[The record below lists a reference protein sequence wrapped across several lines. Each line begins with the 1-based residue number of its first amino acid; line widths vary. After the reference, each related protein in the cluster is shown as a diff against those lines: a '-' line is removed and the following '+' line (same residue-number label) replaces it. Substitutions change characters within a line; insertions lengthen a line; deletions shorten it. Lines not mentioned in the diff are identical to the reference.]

1 MGEFGTSFNSG
12 VEQMAARKVH
22 YLEAA
27 GSSPAPATKFRR
39 MLAGIRNFFLMALI
53 VILPERR

>member
-1 MGEFGTSFNSG
+1 
-12 VEQMAARKVH
+12 MAARKVH